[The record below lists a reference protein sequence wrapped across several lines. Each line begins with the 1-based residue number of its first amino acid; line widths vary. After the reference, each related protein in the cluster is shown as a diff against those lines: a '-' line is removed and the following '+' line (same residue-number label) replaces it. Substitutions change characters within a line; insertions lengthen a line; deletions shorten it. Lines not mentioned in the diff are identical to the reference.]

1 MINVIPANP
10 TFTAD
15 LPGALFRDAA
25 TYQEFAPER
34 RRYEDA
40 VQTFAHETTPAAV
53 SGAVELARLHGFR
66 LTKDDARQAA
76 VQGLRESLS
85 AIGYAESDIRW
96 HAARRG
102 RRDRTLYA

>member
-10 TFTAD
+10 TFTHD
-15 LPGALFRDAA
+15 LPGALFRNAA
-25 TYQEFAPER
+25 TYLEFAPER
-34 RRYEDA
+34 RRYDDA
-40 VQTFAHETTPAAV
+40 VQTFANETAPAAV

-66 LTKDDARQAA
+66 MTKADAREAA
-76 VQGLRESLS
+76 VHGLRESLS
-85 AIGYAESDIRW
+85 AIGYRESDINW